1 VIDEA
6 TITPSITTAKTAPA
20 AAPTAAAAAPERFET
35 DPAHRPPTIVAIAG
49 TSRNARY
56 PGGAFP
62 NVTSPLDGANE
73 GNRP

>member
-6 TITPSITTAKTAPA
+6 TIAQSITTAKTTPA
-20 AAPTAAAAAPERFET
+20 AAPTAAAAAAERPET

-49 TSRNARY
+49 TSRKARY

-62 NVTSPLDGANE
+62 NATSPPETNE